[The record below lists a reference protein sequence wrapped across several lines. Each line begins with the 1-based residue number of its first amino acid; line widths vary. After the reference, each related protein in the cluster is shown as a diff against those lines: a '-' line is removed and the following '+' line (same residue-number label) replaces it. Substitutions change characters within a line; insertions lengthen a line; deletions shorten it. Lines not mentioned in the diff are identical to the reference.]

1 MGNNEIKD
9 FFDGLAPNWD
19 ANEDTSDEKI
29 LSLLQRIGIKKGDA
43 VLDVACGTG
52 RITSLLHGLCGTDVL
67 GVDIS
72 EKMIAIAKKKYEDK
86 PWAHFECGDFCAMK
100 GKKKYDVIVL
110 YNAYPHFLKPEEL
123 KNAFAR
129 CLKQGGL
136 FAIVHSMGRERL
148 RLHHE
153 GVPSYVSRNLDHVS
167 IEAERFTQDFTII
180 LTEEDEDH
188 YLVIERNNQVRLFV
202 TKPR

>member
-9 FFDGLAPNWD
+9 FFDGIAPQWD
-19 ANEDTSDEKI
+19 AHENTSDERI

-52 RITSLLHGLCGTDVL
+52 RITSLLHDLSGADVL

-72 EKMIAIAKKKYEDK
+72 DQMIAIAKKKYEGK
-86 PWAHFECGDFCAMK
+86 PWAHFECGDFCAIN
-100 GKKKYDVIVL
+100 GEKKYDVVVV

-123 KNAFAR
+123 NEAFTH

-136 FAIVHSMGRERL
+136 FAIAHSMGREQL
-148 RLHHE
+148 SLHHE
-153 GVPSYVSRNLDHVS
+153 GVPSSVSRNLDKAS
-167 IEAERFTQDFTII
+167 TEAARFSKHFQI
-180 LTEEDEDH
+180 LSAEDDETH
-188 YLVIERNNQVRLFV
+188 YLIVGKR
-202 TKPR
+202 K